1 MKKSTGKS
9 LQTKS
14 LQNKPVRKKAVRKTK
29 EKAEPISAEFML
41 EAQRLRLE
49 VKRRFY
55 FEEERIE
62 REQVRLSDEGNR
74 LQQARELLAAEKE
87 LQLGETTELQKILL
101 LHKLFDKVIEV
112 LQTPER
118 SSQQADKKTDGA
130 RSLMIRSAVNAY
142 KLMAILLRY

>member
-29 EKAEPISAEFML
+29 EKAEPISTEFML

-142 KLMAILLRY
+142 ELMAILLRY